1 MITRADR
8 DVFTHEIRVRR
19 RRGRPKSAEAIVVTS
34 VKLPANVYDALCRRA
49 MLERRSLHA
58 VMKDVLRAS
67 ASPVPSASN

>member
-8 DVFTHEIRVRR
+8 AVFTQEIRIR

-67 ASPVPSASN
+67 ASPIPSTPN